1 MNVPLVRPTLV
12 VGSFLTLHLLL
23 GIWYPLCMWGGDML
37 AFYPVWIQSLFVFT
51 SALLLIPATRRA
63 LVGWILEQTESSG
76 DPPTPSRSYR
86 ICLLLALVGGILFI
100 GLHAKAHLLG
110 DGYLYIRELD
120 KGLWQATPRTDRAP
134 LSFWMIRMFHQIG
147 GSLWGSAETTYR
159 IYSHASGIL
168 YLIQIPF
175 VGWILGRDRPERIII
190 VGLLLTPGYLQLFF
204 GYVETYPFLFP
215 TILFF
220 LLTGSLVLKK
230 KLSLWV
236 PSAILGILI
245 PLHFMTAALV
255 PSLLI
260 LAVLQIGIERKSGP
274 LGFSWKRT
282 CFRSMASLVV
292 VPGLA
297 IVIFYFID
305 YKPLNYLNKSPAFHL
320 LSPFAVLDFSNHY
333 PLFSF
338 AHLRDVLNQYLLV
351 APAALITLGLVRR
364 HVLFSDPDRKF
375 LLTAFLFPILFTLI
389 TNPEVGAFRDWDAFA
404 YPAVPFT
411 LWAAVTLNRR
421 IHERS
426 DLIHTGILV
435 GGATAMHTLLW
446 IGLNA
451 NPGYAARRYAD
462 ILEHCHLSGHARSY
476 GWETLGSYY
485 HLRGKDEEEL
495 HAYRQAL
502 EANSNNPRH
511 WVSVGI
517 KLCSLGEYQ
526 TGIDNF
532 RKAIDLDPN
541 FHDAYVNLSAAY
553 NRLGEH
559 ETAIEFSQKAIELNP
574 NLENAYINMGG
585 AFLNLNQP
593 ETAVRHFQKSIS
605 LKPDNPDAYYNLGT
619 AFQRMN
625 EYETAIQ
632 NFQKTI
638 SLKPDYAD
646 AYLNLGAAYLS
657 LNQIETAIHAFRKTI
672 SIKPENADAHYNVG
686 ISYLKLQQYKKA
698 IEYFQK
704 TISLKSDYTNAY
716 SNLGAA
722 YLNLQ
727 QYEKAIEYFEKT
739 ISLRPNDAEAHY
751 NVGIS
756 YLNLQQYKTAI
767 EHLQKTISLQWDFAN
782 AYSNLGGAYLNL
794 QQYEKAIEHS
804 QRAISMNP
812 EHPEPYYNVG
822 IAYYN
827 LGQHEKAI
835 KYFEKTISLRPNDA
849 EAYYN
854 IATAYQ
860 SLGNS
865 EKAMSYFQKSKELNP
880 DDSLR

>member
-1 MNVPLVRPTLV
+1 M
-12 VGSFLTLHLLL
+12 
-23 GIWYPLCMWGGDML
+23 
-37 AFYPVWIQSLFVFT
+37 
-51 SALLLIPATRRA
+51 
-63 LVGWILEQTESSG
+63 
-76 DPPTPSRSYR
+76 
-86 ICLLLALVGGILFI
+86 LLALVGGISFI
-100 GLHAKAHLLG
+100 VLNAKTHLLG

-134 LSFWMIRMFHQIG
+134 LSFWMIRTFHQIG

-159 IYSHASGIL
+159 IFSQASGIL

-220 LLTGSLVLKK
+220 LLTGSLVLKR
-230 KLSLWV
+230 KLPLWV

-245 PLHFMTAALV
+245 PLHFMMAALV

-260 LAVLQIGIERKSGP
+260 LAVLRIGIERKSAP
-274 LGFSWKRT
+274 LCFSWKRT
-282 CFRSMASLVV
+282 CFRAMASLVV

-297 IVIFYFID
+297 LVIFYFID
-305 YKPLNYLNKSPAFHL
+305 YEPLNYLNKSPAFHL

-375 LLTAFLFPILFTLI
+375 LLTASLFPILFTLI
-389 TNPEVGAFRDWDAFA
+389 TNPVVGAFRDWDAFA

-426 DLIHTGILV
+426 DLIHIGILV
-435 GGATAMHTLLW
+435 GGAAAMHTLLW

-462 ILEHCHLSGHARSY
+462 ILEHCRLSGHARSY

-495 HAYRQAL
+495 HAYREAL

-511 WVSVGI
+511 WDSVGI
-517 KLCSLGEYQ
+517 KLCSLGQYQ
-526 TGIDNF
+526 TGIDYL

-559 ETAIEFSQKAIELNP
+559 ETAIKFSQKAIELNP

-619 AFQRMN
+619 AYQRMN

-638 SLKPDYAD
+638 SLNPDYAD

-657 LNQIETAIHAFRKTI
+657 LNQVENAIHAFRKTI
-672 SIKPENADAHYNVG
+672 SIEPENADAHYNIG
-686 ISYLKLQQYKKA
+686 ISYLNLQQYKKA
-698 IEYFQK
+698 IEHFQK
-704 TISLKSDYTNAY
+704 TISLKSDYAIAY
-716 SNLGAA
+716 STMGAA

-727 QYEKAIEYFEKT
+727 QYEKTIELSQKAITINPEHPEAHSNVGIAYYNLGQHEKAIEYFEKT
-739 ISLRPNDAEAHY
+739 ISLRPNDAEA
-751 NVGIS
+751 
-756 YLNLQQYKTAI
+756 
-767 EHLQKTISLQWDFAN
+767 
-782 AYSNLGGAYLNL
+782 
-794 QQYEKAIEHS
+794 
-804 QRAISMNP
+804 
-812 EHPEPYYNVG
+812 
-822 IAYYN
+822 
-827 LGQHEKAI
+827 
-835 KYFEKTISLRPNDA
+835 
-849 EAYYN
+849 YYN
-854 IATAYQ
+854 IAAAYQ
-860 SLGNS
+860 SLGNT
-865 EKAMSYFQKSKELNP
+865 EKAKSYFKTSMELNP
-880 DDSLR
+880 DDSMR